1 MTPPHPRPI
10 ALGDNAVYA
19 LALAGGGVL
28 LVDAGP
34 DFDDAAHGDSW
45 ALAVAQAGAHGF
57 APADVR
63 AVLLTHA
70 HLDHAGLA
78 PRWAEAGARI
88 LAGAADLPAV
98 LDAGARAEAVRT
110 ARREELRRHGCP
122 PDVPERFPTRG
133 RPPMRWTPPP
143 AEAVEAVADGATF
156 ALAGGA
162 TLRVVAAPGHT
173 PGNLVAFVSAD
184 DGAADA
190 GADGGRAGDGGG
202 GDGGG
207 ADGGGDLYSGDT
219 LLPGT
224 IPTPGLQFPAGAAG
238 PRWPS
243 LPPFLESVRRLRAL
257 PVRRVLP
264 GHGAAVDDPARL
276 FERFEAHHARR
287 SRRIRALLAERPDSA
302 YGVAMRLFPHLP
314 AERVTQAMTEAIGH
328 LDVLLASG
336 EATCAEDERGVAVYS
351 TASAR

>member
-1 MTPPHPRPI
+1 MTPPDPRPL
-10 ALGDNAVYA
+10 ALGENAVYA
-19 LALAGGGVL
+19 LALAEGGVL

-34 DFDDAAHGDSW
+34 DFADAEHGDSW
-45 ALAVAQAGAHGF
+45 TLAVAQAAAHGF

-70 HLDHAGLA
+70 HFDHTGLA
-78 PRWAEAGARI
+78 PRWAAAGARI

-98 LDAGARAEAVRT
+98 LDAGARAEAVRA

-122 PDVPERFPTRG
+122 PDVPERFAARG

-156 ALAGGA
+156 ALEGSA

-173 PGNLVAFVSAD
+173 AGNLVAIVTA
-184 DGAADA
+184 
-190 GADGGRAGDGGG
+190 
-202 GDGGG
+202 GGG
-207 ADGGGDLYSGDT
+207 AEDDAGDLYSGDT

-224 IPTPGLQFPAGAAG
+224 FPTPGLQFPDGAEG

-243 LPPFLESVRRLRAL
+243 LPPFLDSVRRLRAL

-264 GHGAAVDDPARL
+264 GHGAPVDDPARL
-276 FERFEAHHARR
+276 FERFKAHHARR
-287 SRRIRALLAERPDSA
+287 ARRIRALLAERPDSA

-336 EATCAEDERGVAVYS
+336 EATYAEDGRGVALYS
-351 TASAR
+351 TARAR